1 MFGVKDPIPCGLYM
15 CVVYKFLCVG
25 CNASYVNKTSQNLT
39 THTHEHLVSD
49 GSV

>member
-25 CNASYVNKTSQNLT
+25 CQQGFAMSAKPPRI
-39 THTHEHLVSD
+39 
-49 GSV
+49 